1 MSEAD
6 SMFRSEERG
15 KKYGKGA
22 RVLALSIMFFCM
34 TAFTCAYAQRIL
46 VESGIQDYA
55 YSTYLGGS
63 NEDRIIDV
71 AVDSEGNIV
80 VVGGTYSTDIP
91 TLNAIQDEYGG
102 GAVPEHLF
110 SMGDCYIAKFSNGGE
125 LLWASYF
132 GGSELEYSL
141 RVGIGDDDE
150 VIFIGITES
159 EDFPITDDAIQPS
172 YRGGV
177 SDGFLAVLSSDGALL
192 YSTFLGGS
200 GSENLADFAKD
211 PMGNMIIVGS
221 TNSTDFP
228 VTPDAYQPEIGGLS
242 DAIIVEIEA
251 NRGAIGYSTFF
262 GGAEFD
268 AANELELDGEGHIVL
283 TGTSMS
289 DDFPTSDN
297 AFQESIEGI
306 ETDSFVA
313 KFQRGGDLHFSTLL
327 GGDDIDQCLGL
338 GVDSSNIIHI
348 VGRTWSMDF
357 PTTSDALQETFSATA
372 SAHAEVDGF
381 YSKVSFEGD
390 LLYSTYYG
398 GSGWDSLFQV
408 GFHEENAVVMG
419 SVNSDEFP
427 VVNAFQGEFMGIV
440 DIVLLV
446 LDSESEVKLSSYLG
460 GAMIDHP
467 SGLVVTDG
475 KMHLVGD
482 SNSPDF
488 YTTDNAFQ
496 GVNRGEMDGFIFTL
510 ELGSYLQNVDDIQVP
525 NLARVKFI
533 SNITSYAI
541 IMGAILAWIML
552 MKRFF
557 QGE

>member
-200 GSENLADFAKD
+200 GSENLADFAMD